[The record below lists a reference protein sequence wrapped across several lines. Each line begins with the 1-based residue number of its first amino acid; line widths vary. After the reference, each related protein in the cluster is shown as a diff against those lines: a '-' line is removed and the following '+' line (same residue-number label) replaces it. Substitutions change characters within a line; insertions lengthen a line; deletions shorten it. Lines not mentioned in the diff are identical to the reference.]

1 MSDVSGCV
9 LQLTDSVTRK
19 QFALRLD
26 PEHTGW
32 TLRRLLERYLKDCP
46 LDELLAARRIT
57 PRSVES
63 LRAVQDYVYTVS
75 DQGGLLDVYPGVA
88 FRQGGAHVALDAAPA
103 AATVRVGDRRR
114 LPHRRRRGQ
123 AQRRL
128 R

>member
-75 DQGGLLDVYPGVA
+75 DQAGCSTCIPAWPSG
-88 FRQGGAHVALDAAPA
+88 RAARPSPS
-103 AATVRVGDRRR
+103 TPRPLRR
-114 LPHRRRRGQ
+114 LCAWASPTSPSSTSPWT